1 MAEASKRKG
10 GKPEIRFKG
19 FDEEWYFCEFK
30 QLVDRKSDIS
40 ISSMVEPSVE
50 YDDIVSGYGI
60 LNKDVRQKEIQK
72 FGISFDVGDI
82 LYGKLRPYLKN
93 WLLSNFSGVAVGDFW
108 VLVPKNCENRCF
120 YYFIQSDSF
129 QKVSNQSTGTKMPRS
144 DWALVSKATFALP
157 LSCDE
162 QKLIGE
168 IFSNIDTLIINQQH
182 KYDQLQNLK
191 KAMLEKMFP
200 RDGADVPEIRFKG
213 FEGAWENSKFKQLVD
228 IERGGSPR
236 PIDDFITEDVNGLN
250 WIKIGD
256 APSQGN
262 YITKTSEKIKQEGLS
277 KTREVHPGDLILSN
291 SMSFGK
297 PYIMAIDGC
306 IHDGWLLIR
315 DTYKNFDLKFLCVL
329 LGTQQMV
336 EQYRSFASGSTV
348 NNLNKELV
356 GNTSVYYP
364 HISEQKVIGEYFSN
378 LDNLIYHQQ
387 KKLEHL
393 KHLKAALLDKM
404 FVSEGATA

>member
-213 FEGAWENSKFKQLVD
+213 FEGAWVQYKVSE
-228 IERGGSPR
+228 
-236 PIDDFITEDVNGLN
+236 ITEFH
-250 WIKIGD
+250 K
-256 APSQGN
+256 QGYYTTEPYGVDKKYYLLRGTDLTEN
-262 YITKTSEKIKQEGLS
+262 
-277 KTREVHPGDLILSN
+277 RLILKDTPKINATENDYNAFKVEMGDFLIVRSGTVGTYGIVDCNIPAIFGSYLIDFRFNLSLVTNEFFGYFYQSN
-291 SMSFGK
+291 RFKSQLNRIIQQSANTNINAENIK
-297 PYIMAIDGC
+297 STC
-306 IHDGWLLIR
+306 ILLPTIR
-315 DTYKNFDLKFLCVL
+315 E
-329 LGTQQMV
+329 QQKI
-336 EQYRSFASGSTV
+336 AD
-348 NNLNKELV
+348 
-356 GNTSVYYP
+356 
-364 HISEQKVIGEYFSN
+364 YFQN
-378 LDNLIYHQQ
+378 LDNLISHQQ

-404 FVSEGATA
+404 FVSDGATA